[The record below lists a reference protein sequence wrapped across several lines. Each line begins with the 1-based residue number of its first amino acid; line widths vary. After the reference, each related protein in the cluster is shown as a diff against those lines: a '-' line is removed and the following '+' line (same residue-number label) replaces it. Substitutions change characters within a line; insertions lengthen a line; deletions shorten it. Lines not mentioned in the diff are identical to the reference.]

1 MGESILTG
9 PVYRP
14 STEAR
19 SANEPAADN
28 VMTGPGYR
36 QAAPTEQPL
45 PLPPREDP
53 FEREVQQRLPAA
65 VERLQTRQREG
76 AVGGVELPSSSPYG
90 YFPVIS
96 PLLRRGAAA
105 VSSAFTGQSYSDA
118 LAQREAEHRA
128 YEVVNPTVSTV
139 DRALGL
145 LGGFAASPVTR
156 VGQAYQIANTPLAR
170 FGSGYTTAPI
180 QGAAVGAAEGAANI
194 RPGETA
200 EEARKRIEDEAIQGG
215 AFGLGAR
222 IAMPIIGRIA
232 DIPGSLSA
240 SARAAK
246 DLAASVLEQRGKG
259 GTLTPEQYTM
269 LRDAGYP
276 VMPIDVRGAP
286 AAAAAAGS
294 RSEEGLRD
302 LNEALRNRA
311 ATADAAAQSHL
322 LDMSRSRGVGTLDVA
337 TLTAAADAAKQNA
350 LSGPYRAA
358 YNLPHAQNLPIPDWI
373 LQSPIGK
380 QAIKEASEGLGYRT
394 STGNFTDTGPFVR
407 NSQTG
412 NLELPAGGTINLE
425 FLDRV
430 KRSLNDQYKALKGA
444 NAGNLA
450 DDLNEAIKPF
460 VADLRARVPEYG
472 QVLDTAGTY
481 LRGNNAF
488 HDGFEFYN
496 LMKGAQ
502 GNKTSSA
509 ANARDYSQQLYLFAN
524 KYTPEE
530 RALFQEGILSRA
542 YQNPTE
548 MSRYISNLRPQQ
560 LDGLRTI
567 MGRDFDPFYNSM
579 IAHNTSMAMQNI
591 AAKSGM
597 LDKPFARTVIGQGL
611 STAANVAAF
620 GSFNPAGLVLNALT
634 QGGVMYMNRRSA
646 RQAEE
651 LLSMASDPN
660 RVPDMLKLISENPSY
675 RTILM
680 RLQPYLTRMA
690 SGGTEAAE
698 TPDVVETAG
707 EIVRNAPG
715 EIARMGRSVSEA
727 LQPIQRA
734 PQRFAGGRVGRASGG
749 RLVRNDHA
757 ARAAALIRAAEAA
770 KKAHNKTT
778 EDILEQP
785 DEAVAKALSIAN
797 KAI

>member
-1 MGESILTG
+1 MGDSILTG
-9 PVYRP
+9 PVYRRP
-14 STEAR
+14 SDAQ

-28 VMTGPGYR
+28 VMTGPAYR
-36 QAAPTEQPL
+36 QAAPVDQPL

-65 VERLQTRQREG
+65 MERVRELQRQTTI
-76 AVGGVELPSSSPYG
+76 GGVELPLSSPSG
-90 YFPVIS
+90 EFPIIS

-105 VSSAFTGQSYSDA
+105 VASAFTGRPYSDELA
-118 LAQREAEHRA
+118 LREAERRA
-128 YEVVNPTVSTV
+128 YQETNPTRSIV
-139 DRALGL
+139 DQAQGL
-145 LGGFAASPVTR
+145 LGGLAVSPVTR
-156 VGQAYQIANTPLAR
+156 VGQTYQIANTPLAR

-222 IAMPIIGRIA
+222 VALPIIGRIA
-232 DIPGSLSA
+232 DIPGSLSS
-240 SARAAK
+240 SAKAAK
-246 DLAASVLEQRGKG
+246 ELAASVLEQRGKG

-294 RSEEGLRD
+294 RSEEALRE

-311 ATADAAAQSHL
+311 ATADAAAQSYL
-322 LDMSRSRGVGTLDVA
+322 LDMSKLRGVGTLDVA
-337 TLTAAADAAKQNA
+337 TLTAAANKAKDAA
-350 LSGPYRAA
+350 LSGPYQAA
-358 YNLPHAQNLPIPDWI
+358 YNLPTAQNLPIPDWI
-373 LQSPIGK
+373 LQSPVGQK
-380 QAIKEASEGLGYRT
+380 AIQEASHGLGYRT
-394 STGNFTDTGPFVR
+394 STGNFSDTGPFVR
-407 NSQTG
+407 NPQTG
-412 NLELPAGGTINLE
+412 NLELPAGGGVNLE

-430 KRSLNDQYKALKGA
+430 KRSLNEQSEAFA
-444 NAGNLA
+444 NAGSRTLA
-450 DDLNEAIKPF
+450 SDLSEAIKPF

-472 QVLDTAGTY
+472 QVLDTASTY
-481 LRGNNAF
+481 LRGKNAF
-488 HDGFEFYN
+488 DDGFEFYN

-502 GNKTSSA
+502 GRGASSA

-560 LDGLRTI
+560 LDGLRAI

-579 IAHNTSMAMQNI
+579 IVHNASLAMQNI

-620 GSFNPAGLVLNALT
+620 GSFNPAGLVFNALT
-634 QGGVMYMNRRSA
+634 QGGVMYMNRQSA
-646 RQAEE
+646 RQAQE

-660 RVPDMLKLISENPSY
+660 RVPDMMKLISENPSY
-675 RTILM
+675 RTMLI

-690 SGGTEAAE
+690 SGSMEASE
-698 TPDVVETAG
+698 TPDIVEAAG
-707 EIVRNAPG
+707 TIVRNTPG
-715 EIARMGRSVSEA
+715 EVARMGRSVSEA
-727 LQPIQRA
+727 LEPIQRA

-749 RLVRNDHA
+749 RLVRTDHA
-757 ARAAALIRAAEAA
+757 ARAAALIRAADAA